1 MTANKIDL
9 CLCSSVWVEKSLET
23 NVREKKDSNLLLQ
36 TEMYDGTVVVHRMQ
50 RIEESVYSA
59 VLWSLKDKASRI
71 DRIVGEHRLFSQ
83 GLKELQDWVCEAQRV
98 LNTCI
103 STTTDK
109 GVLEDRMLQ
118 LEVRR
123 DNKVEGIFQRVGYWL
138 KTMMSIVN
146 FRLIKN

>member
-59 VLWSLKDKASRI
+59 VL
-71 DRIVGEHRLFSQ
+71 
-83 GLKELQDWVCEAQRV
+83 
-98 LNTCI
+98 
-103 STTTDK
+103 
-109 GVLEDRMLQ
+109 
-118 LEVRR
+118 
-123 DNKVEGIFQRVGYWL
+123 
-138 KTMMSIVN
+138 
-146 FRLIKN
+146 

>member
-1 MTANKIDL
+1 M
-9 CLCSSVWVEKSLET
+9 
-23 NVREKKDSNLLLQ
+23 Q
-36 TEMYDGTVVVHRMQ
+36 TEIYDGTVVVHWMQ

-123 DNKVEGIFQRVGYWL
+123 DKKVEEIFQRVGYWL
-138 KTMMSIVN
+138 KAGLSID
-146 FRLIKN
+146 